1 MSLITRFLAAAAT
14 ALALVATPAVQA
26 QTFNFSSSNGGD
38 GSWAII
44 DPATNT
50 FSITG
55 TDNGMQN
62 SVTLLTTMAPLAGV
76 LSFSWD
82 YLTTD
87 VDGAE
92 YDKAGYYL
100 NGSFFQLSDDFDADS
115 QAGLGSLSLVA
126 GDVFG
131 FYIDAT
137 DGIKGAATLTV
148 SLTGFSATAVPEPET
163 AALMMAGLLALG
175 IARRRRA

>member
-14 ALALVATPAVQA
+14 ALALVAAPAVQA

-38 GSWAII
+38 GSWNII
-44 DPATNT
+44 NPATNT

-55 TDNGMQN
+55 TDNGALN
-62 SVTLLTTMAPLAGV
+62 SITLLTTVAPLAGV

-87 VDGAE
+87 VDGASM
-92 YDKAGYYL
+92 DKAGYYL

-137 DGIKGAATLTV
+137 DGKLGAATLTV
-148 SLTGFSATAVPEPET
+148 SLTGFAQAVPEPET